1 MSDQTHKPLDDPHRG
16 DDGPAAARGSFRGTQ
31 LIIPYLLFQLVNR
44 LSSSMLEH
52 ARPLGIT
59 VARFRVLAQLVESD
73 GMRIRDLVREC
84 AAEQSAMSR
93 IVDQL
98 ERDGMV
104 SRKAGSG
111 DNRAVTVWIT
121 PKGRETYEAAFPH
134 ALDAVK
140 ELTGDLSA
148 AEIRQLIGLLQR
160 MIDSAGIELLPAPC
174 FRSAAS
180 IAEAGLEGWACRP
193 KKPSGTAAGIRRRSR
208 PDAVLASRIGLAYH
222 PRAPPDCWR
231 AGPRSR
237 LDSRTSPRGRTLDG
251 SAGAGTCVSERK
263 W

>member
-1 MSDQTHKPLDDPHRG
+1 MSDETHERLDEPHRG
-16 DDGPAAARGSFRGTQ
+16 AEGPDAARGSFRATQ

-44 LSSSMLEH
+44 LSSSTLEH

-59 VARFRVLAQLVESD
+59 VARFRVLAQLVDSN
-73 GMRIRDLVREC
+73 GIRIRDLVREC
-84 AAEQSAMSR
+84 AVEQSAMSR

-121 PKGRETYEAAFPH
+121 PKGRATYEAAFPH

-140 ELTGDLSA
+140 ELTDDLTA
-148 AEIRQLIGLLQR
+148 AEVRQLIGLLQR
-160 MIDSAGIELLPAPC
+160 MLDSAGVELLPAPC

-180 IAEAGLEGWACRP
+180 IAEASLEGWAE
-193 KKPSGTAAGIRRRSR
+193 AQAEE
-208 PDAVLASRIGLAYH
+208 A
-222 PRAPPDCWR
+222 
-231 AGPRSR
+231 
-237 LDSRTSPRGRTLDG
+237 
-251 SAGAGTCVSERK
+251 
-263 W
+263 